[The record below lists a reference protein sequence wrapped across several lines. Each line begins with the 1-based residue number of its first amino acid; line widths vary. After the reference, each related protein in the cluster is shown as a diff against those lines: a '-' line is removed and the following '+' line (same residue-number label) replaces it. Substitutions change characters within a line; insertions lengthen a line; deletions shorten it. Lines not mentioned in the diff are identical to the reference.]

1 MLLPNLIFHHTLHKH
16 KSKHVF
22 LEAENVLNMMA
33 PLFFLLKILWKKMEG
48 NIVTPRFEDV
58 KSVAWKKLQKMERN
72 RELMKPDSDLEEVH
86 KYEQVTRD
94 QITSN
99 SKELCF
105 LELKIQRLKRFS
117 SISAWVYDN
126 LVLF

>member
-1 MLLPNLIFHHTLHKH
+1 
-16 KSKHVF
+16 
-22 LEAENVLNMMA
+22 
-33 PLFFLLKILWKKMEG
+33 
-48 NIVTPRFEDV
+48 
-58 KSVAWKKLQKMERN
+58 
-72 RELMKPDSDLEEVH
+72 MKPASDLEEVH

-99 SKELCF
+99 SKVLCF
-105 LELKIQRLKRFS
+105 LELKIQRLKIFS